1 MSQSDFSDPL
11 DKLTESVFKNF
22 EKSATQGYPDSN
34 SAALA
39 SSAIS
44 VIGMMLSMNISA
56 FLKSFFEIPSSRRQ
70 TIVRLLLCSCSCS
83 NLLHGPSEFSL
94 QISLFLYELL
104 HVMLSSFHQC
114 DILNEIVDFVQQ
126 DSYMLSPAVS
136 LHWLRIFLEKCFVR
150 EECTTVE
157 SLLRASTRILCCIRK
172 FMGIAK
178 FNEDIRLFKLPSLF
192 LLQSFILRLMP
203 PTDVSSHPLARECVE
218 NFRAIF
224 DVAAFPQDVTLS
236 DASDDMKMNVL
247 SPRPLTLLLK
257 RPLCAQEDDACL
269 ELSQLVHEAAIRLP
283 GFCSAIFETL
293 LQHSESMLSSVEK
306 LPSCSSSRIGSYHGI
321 LNLGCTCYFNSITQQ
336 LFMLPGFAASVIAAQ
351 VKAGAP
357 QDSELDEESK
367 VDVSKSA
374 VSKPNGVA
382 CGVLEK
388 FQELVISLRH
398 GSVPVVHPKNFCDS
412 FRFPD
417 GSCILP
423 DVQQDA
429 LEYFHILCDHLDNA
443 LKGGNDEKLLSRFF
457 GGRSATQLICR
468 GCPHRYERFE
478 HFFTLQLTVF
488 GNRSNSVMSALQDFV
503 AGELL
508 EGDNQ
513 YFCSQCNKKVD
524 TVKRTVLADLPDTII
539 LGLKRFDFNYDT
551 MQRIKLNVD
560 VPFSEDLDMSAFCRE
575 NLSDIPEG
583 SEPVTKRDAGY
594 YEYSLAGIV
603 VHSGMADS
611 GHYFSIIRD
620 PKKKGLWHKFNDDI
634 VTPIQ
639 NFDLKQYFGGHF
651 SGKYVHTNA
660 YILVYNRKVPI
671 FNHQYNQI
679 TCLENA
685 VEAVRATEKLSTQT
699 MFLDTLRNKHMW
711 NCFTLSMQK
720 LFASSE
726 DDTIEIAYMDL
737 ILKVNMCSALD
748 SVESVESFLQ
758 PLEGSLRNAK
768 KCSSILESCFARF
781 DDIATIDSV
790 MFQPVIDACS
800 KRLHPLP
807 LLFTHIMTQVT
818 SAVNDSDISLCNFD
832 EKVIHQNIVSKILK
846 FYGNLSSR
854 LFEFFPAENHL
865 DVNPLT
871 PPLAL
876 AVQYCLQQALEHGL
890 DRICFRHLDLR
901 ALQSDESA
909 EMSLFRT
916 CLTAA
921 NYSHLCE
928 EGSKLR
934 SKRRAYLRVFV
945 RDCRLLSCWNC
956 LKLLKTC
963 FVDQPFVSV
972 QELLDQGAW
981 SECFT
986 TLFAPNFM
994 IRFIY
999 SDPVP
1004 ITLHL
1009 NVLVMFYDVMTKMLP
1024 LVRFILFVLTFEG

>member
-1 MSQSDFSDPL
+1 MSPCDVSDPL
-11 DKLTESVFKNF
+11 DKLTESIFKNF
-22 EKSATQGYPDSN
+22 ERRAMQGYPNSH

-39 SSAIS
+39 SSAVSI
-44 VIGMMLSMNISA
+44 IQMLLSMNISA
-56 FLKSFFEIPSSRRQ
+56 FLKSFLEIPSSRRQ
-70 TIVRLLLCSCSCS
+70 AIVRLLLCSCSCS
-83 NLLHGPSEFSL
+83 NLQYGPNEFSL
-94 QISLFLYELL
+94 HLQLLLLELL
-104 HVMLSSFHQC
+104 SAMASSFLQC
-114 DILNEIVDFVQQ
+114 DVLNEIVDFVQQ
-126 DSYMLSPAVS
+126 DSSMLSPNVS
-136 LHWLRIFLEKCFVR
+136 LHWFDPFLKNRRFVR
-150 EECTTVE
+150 DGCTTSE
-157 SLLRASTRILCCIRK
+157 SLLRATSRILRSICK

-178 FNEDIRLFKLPSLF
+178 RNEDVRCFKLPSLF
-192 LLQSFILRLMP
+192 VLQSFILQLISPM
-203 PTDVSSHPLARECVE
+203 DISSQPLARECSE
-218 NFRAIF
+218 SFRAIF
-224 DVAAFPQDVTLS
+224 DVAAFPQEVTLS
-236 DASDDMKMNVL
+236 DASDDLKLNVL

-257 RPLCAQEDDACL
+257 RPLFAQEDDACL
-269 ELSQLVHEAAIRLP
+269 EFSQLVHEAAFRFP
-283 GFCSAIFETL
+283 GFCSAVFETL
-293 LQHSESMLSSVEK
+293 LHHSESMLTFEEK
-306 LPSCSSSRIGSYHGI
+306 LPSGSSSNIGSYHGI

-351 VKAGAP
+351 VKADAP
-357 QDSELDEESK
+357 QDSEVVEESK

-374 VSKPNGVA
+374 ISTPNAVA

-388 FQELVISLRH
+388 FKELMISLRH
-398 GSVPVVHPKNFCDS
+398 GSGPVVHPKNFCDS

-478 HFFTLQLTVF
+478 HFFTLQLAVF
-488 GNRSNSVMSALQDFV
+488 SNRSNSVMGALQDFV

-524 TVKRTVLADLPDTII
+524 TVKRTVLADLPDSII

-575 NLSDIPEG
+575 NLSEIPQN

-594 YEYSLAGIV
+594 YQYSLAGIV

-620 PKKKGLWHKFNDDI
+620 PKQVGLWHKFNDDI

-639 NFDLKQYFGGHF
+639 NFDLKQFFGGHF
-651 SGKYVHTNA
+651 SGKHVHTNA
-660 YILVYNRKVPI
+660 YILVYNRKVAI

-679 TCLENA
+679 TSLENA
-685 VEAVRATEKLSTQT
+685 VEAVQETEKLSTQT
-699 MFLDTLRNKHMW
+699 MFLDTLRNKHLW

-720 LFASSE
+720 LFASS
-726 DDTIEIAYMDL
+726 DDGRMETAYMDL
-737 ILKVNMCSALD
+737 ILKVNTCSDLD

-768 KCSSILESCFARF
+768 KCNSILESCFARF
-781 DDIATIDSV
+781 DDGPTVDSV
-790 MFQPVIDACS
+790 LFQPVVDACS
-800 KRLHPLP
+800 KRLHQLP
-807 LLFTHIMTQVT
+807 LLFTHIMAQIT
-818 SAVNDSDISLCNFD
+818 SAVNGSDMLLFNSD
-832 EKVIHQNIVSKILK
+832 EKVIQLGIVCKILN
-846 FYGNLSSR
+846 FYGNLSTR
-854 LFEFFPAENHL
+854 LFRLFPHENHL
-865 DVNPLT
+865 DIEPLT
-871 PPLAL
+871 PPVAL
-876 AVQYCLQQALEHGL
+876 AVQYCLHQALEHGL
-890 DRICFRHLDLR
+890 TRICFQYLCLS
-901 ALQSDESA
+901 AQQSNESA
-909 EMSLFRT
+909 ELFLLRT

-928 EGSKLR
+928 DGTKLR
-934 SKRRAYLRVFV
+934 SKRRAYLRAFV
-945 RDCRLLSCWNC
+945 RDCRFLSCWNC
-956 LKLLKTC
+956 LKLLKIC
-963 FVDQPFVSV
+963 FVDQSFVPL
-972 QELLDQGAW
+972 QDFLDHGAW

-986 TLFAPNFM
+986 TLFAPDFM

-1004 ITLHL
+1004 IPLHL
-1009 NVLVMFYDVMTKMLP
+1009 NILVMFYEVTQKMLP
-1024 LVRFILFVLTFEG
+1024 LVRFILVFTRL